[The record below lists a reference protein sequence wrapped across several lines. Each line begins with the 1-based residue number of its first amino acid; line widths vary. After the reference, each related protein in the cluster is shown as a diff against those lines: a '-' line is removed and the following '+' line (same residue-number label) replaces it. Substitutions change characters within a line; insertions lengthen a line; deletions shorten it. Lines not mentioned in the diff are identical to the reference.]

1 MRISK
6 PLIALLLVALV
17 VAIAAAVYTMNSDP
31 SDTVIVS
38 PTPTPTASPSP
49 TPTQQPQATLSK
61 VSVSTTML
69 TVGAQLTLSTTVSD
83 GTPDLTVTFYDQ
95 ENTAVGSA
103 VTDATGKATL
113 TITPPV
119 GSWSYHATAEHP

>member
-6 PLIALLLVALV
+6 PLIALLLVALI

-69 TVGAQLTLSTTVSD
+69 TVGGSLTLSTTVSD
-83 GTPDLTVTFYDQ
+83 SIVGLTVNFYNQNNDL
-95 ENTAVGSA
+95 VGSA
-103 VTDATGKATL
+103 VTDGTGKATL

>member
-6 PLIALLLVALV
+6 PLIALLLVALI

-31 SDTVIVS
+31 SDTVIVN
-38 PTPTPTASPSP
+38 PTPTASSSP

-103 VTDATGKATL
+103 VTDSTGKATL